1 MQPDIYLAI
10 NKAKNGDKESRS
22 FLVENN
28 SKLVWSIVKRFL
40 NRGHEAE
47 DLYQV
52 GCIGLIKA
60 IDKFDTSLGL
70 QFSTYAV
77 PMITGEIKRFIRDDG
92 IIKISRSIKE
102 TGIKA
107 MAVRE
112 KLSKTLNREPT
123 ILEIAKEV
131 GVSTEDVVVAI
142 EAYTRPASLNY
153 AEDGE
158 QPLEQ
163 QLSADTDLETES
175 IDRLALK
182 SVLSTFPKRERQI
195 IFMRYFMDKTQ
206 SEIAKKIGIS
216 QVQVSRIEKRVL
228 LQMREKLS

>member
-1 MQPDIYLAI
+1 MQPDIYRVI
-10 NKAKNGDKESRS
+10 TKAKNGDMESRS

-47 DLYQV
+47 DLFQV

-107 MAVRE
+107 MSARE
-112 KLSKTLNREPT
+112 KLINTLNREPT
-123 ILEIAKEV
+123 VSEIADAV
-131 GVSTEDVVVAI
+131 GVNTEDIIVAM

-153 AEDGE
+153 TADGE

-163 QLSADTDLETES
+163 QISENTDLETES
-175 IDRLALK
+175 VDRLALK

-206 SEIAKKIGIS
+206 SEIAKKLGIS

-228 LQMREKLS
+228 EQMRDKLS